1 MAGVLLGVLSC
12 AIIWA
17 PARWLADAL
26 AWSGAPVQLHNAEGT
41 VWNGRAQVVLHR
53 DTQDRTALPG
63 HLQWQLRPTWQ
74 GALPG
79 LRARWQADCC
89 LSAPWQWHI
98 GTDLR
103 QLRLHADD
111 LPENQPLRIPA
122 AWLTGLG
129 APWNTLQLQGRLQLS
144 TQGLA
149 LHASPAG
156 VQMQGRVQL
165 EAHDLSTSLSTLRP
179 VGSYR
184 LVALGADRP
193 ALELSTLQG
202 ALQLRGTGAIGTQG
216 VVFDGEA
223 RAAEG
228 REDALS
234 NLLNI
239 IGQRQ
244 GARSLIHLG

>member
-1 MAGVLLGVLSC
+1 MAGVLLGVLAC
-12 AIIWA
+12 AIVWA

-53 DTQDRTALPG
+53 NTQDRTALPG
-63 HLQWQLRPTWQ
+63 HLQWQLRPEWQ

-103 QLRLHADD
+103 QLHLQADD

-129 APWNTLQLQGRLQLS
+129 TPWNTLQLQGRLQLS
-144 TQGLA
+144 TQA
-149 LHASPAG
+149 LVMQATPTG

-179 VGSYR
+179 VGSYQ
-184 LVALGADRP
+184 LVVQGADRP
-193 ALELSTLQG
+193 TLALRTLQG
-202 ALQLRGTGAIGTQG
+202 ALQLRGTGAISAQG

-223 RAAEG
+223 SAAEG

>member
-1 MAGVLLGVLSC
+1 MLACIAV
-12 AIIWA
+12 WA

-26 AWSGAPVQLHNAEGT
+26 VWAGAPLQLHNAEGT
-41 VWNGRAQVVLHR
+41 VWNGRAQLLLHS

-63 HLQWQLRPTWQ
+63 TLQWQLRPAWH

-79 LRARWQADCC
+79 LRVLWQADCC

-98 GTDLR
+98 NTDLR
-103 QLRLHADD
+103 QLQLQADD
-111 LPENQPLRIPA
+111 LPDTRALRLPA

-129 APWNTLQLQGRLQLS
+129 TPWNTLQPQGRLQLS

-156 VQMQGRVQL
+156 VHMQGRVQL

-193 ALELSTLQG
+193 TLELSTLQG
-202 ALQLRGTGAIGTQG
+202 ALQLRGTGAISAQG